1 MIKIV
6 LSNGFIYR
14 GEIIEEDDDILVLK
28 DHNSKTIRITQS
40 AIVSREED

>member
-6 LSNGFIYR
+6 LLNGFIYR
-14 GEIIEEDDDILVLK
+14 GEIVEEDEDILILK
-28 DHNSKTIRITQS
+28 DHNSKIIRITQS